1 MFAKNL
7 ILKTSRM
14 SSQSSSMYMRSY
26 SSIHINTMNIM
37 LGGKTNPAF
46 TLQEMNG
53 PNTTVKTSSSSSSSI
68 QSSNKKIETKPFPVV
83 STDNED
89 IETAAGHTKVWLSF
103 F

>member
-14 SSQSSSMYMRSY
+14 TSQSSSLTSMYLRSY
-26 SSIHINTMNIM
+26 STIHINTMNIM

-53 PNTTVKTSSSSSSSI
+53 PATIQTSSTSSSSI

-89 IETAAGHTKVWLSF
+89 IESAAGHTKV
-103 F
+103 

>member
-7 ILKTSRM
+7 ISNTTRM
-14 SSQSSSMYMRSY
+14 TIQSSTKSMYLRSY

-37 LGGKTNPAF
+37 LGNKTNPSF
-46 TLQEMNG
+46 SLQEMNG
-53 PNTTVKTSSSSSSSI
+53 PNTTIKTSSNSSNSSI

-89 IETAAGHTKVWLSF
+89 IESAAGHTKV
-103 F
+103 